1 MLSKAAA
8 REKERNKKFMEM
20 LDKQKLIE
28 KPLLETLCNNK

>member
-8 REKERNKKFMEM
+8 RKRNKKFMEM